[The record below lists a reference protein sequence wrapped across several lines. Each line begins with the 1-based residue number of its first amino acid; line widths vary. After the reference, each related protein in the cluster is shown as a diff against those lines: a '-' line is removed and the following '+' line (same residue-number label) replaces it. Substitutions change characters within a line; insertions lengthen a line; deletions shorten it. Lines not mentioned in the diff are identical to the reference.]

1 MEEEAPPLKRSTRRE
16 TAQAAGSSG
25 SGAAAGSTSTG
36 SMAPPSDEWT
46 AQKLA
51 KKIREAERLVV
62 LQTERVLTQPEQEK
76 VGNLQMWRPKLQLL
90 LSTPS
95 GTPSGTPLATPTH
108 RTPGSAASSAPTE
121 RAENAGKA
129 AAASNAAHEKLDSLP
144 RSPEARLST
153 RATAAEVAREQATA
167 RAKLKSA
174 RDAAAAAASE
184 ADAQLRQLLRAPLDA
199 WDDEVVWQL
208 VMCEYALV
216 HLDDVS
222 SSSKQLQL
230 DFRDACEDAR
240 HPKEVPRL
248 RGSLQIDAIQDAL
261 DRSETLRNQLQ
272 WQLNR
277 YKRLYCSMFSGFGRF
292 RTIVPLPGETL
303 LSLMGRTHRDALTW
317 RPPGKPPAE
326 KLALV
331 SKEGVRYRADWRE
344 DTRSQQFKDTGNI
357 LSLRGTAGVT
367 TAGLRRLKNLPEGER
382 PGTEHYGT
390 IRRHAYEEHYIQR
403 AKALTNTFA
412 IKRCVLQ
419 WDEATINHL
428 AWVVIILSAVRC
440 ADVREREVLSTSKLK
455 KDKEGMSKTGVR
467 NCRPNRLP
475 PSTAS
480 LHAPC
485 SLSHGLWFALRWDR
499 SMSVTRTSGQSTTS
513 RCRSRTSTS
522 ASATPPPPT
531 RASICRRTR
540 AARAGR
546 AARTPISGR
555 GSARRASSSS
565 S

>member
-184 ADAQLRQLLRAPLDA
+184 ADAQLRQLLRAPLDV
-199 WDDEVVWQL
+199 WDEFCDGVHWHNL
-208 VMCEYALV
+208 ALV
-216 HLDDVS
+216 GPERVMYYWEPTG
-222 SSSKQLQL
+222 SKLG
-230 DFRDACEDAR
+230 DRDAISTAFECAAPGGWDIVSIPLRLQADGHSCGDWAHWFRCRVHEYVADETQMGKCTF
-240 HPKEVPRL
+240 PEFL
-248 RGSLQIDAIQDAL
+248 RGDLLNLRGLRGTQLTDAES
-261 DRSETLRNQLQ
+261 RHR
-272 WQLNR
+272 
-277 YKRLYCSMFSGFGRF
+277 RF
-292 RTIVPLPGETL
+292 AR
-303 LSLMGRTHRDALTW
+303 RRRDALRELLRDAARRGALPW
-317 RPPGKPPAE
+317 GEAQLDAFVPGAQQQE
-326 KLALV
+326 RTVVDLNTLDEELDGDRRV
-331 SKEGVRYRADWRE
+331 MIDL
-344 DTRSQQFKDTGNI
+344 RS
-357 LSLRGTAGVT
+357 
-367 TAGLRRLKNLPEGER
+367 P
-382 PGTEHYGT
+382 
-390 IRRHAYEEHYIQR
+390 
-403 AKALTNTFA
+403 
-412 IKRCVLQ
+412 
-419 WDEATINHL
+419 
-428 AWVVIILSAVRC
+428 
-440 ADVREREVLSTSKLK
+440 
-455 KDKEGMSKTGVR
+455 
-467 NCRPNRLP
+467 
-475 PSTAS
+475 
-480 LHAPC
+480 
-485 SLSHGLWFALRWDR
+485 
-499 SMSVTRTSGQSTTS
+499 
-513 RCRSRTSTS
+513 RSRE
-522 ASATPPPPT
+522 
-531 RASICRRTR
+531 I
-540 AARAGR
+540 G
-546 AARTPISGR
+546 
-555 GSARRASSSS
+555 
-565 S
+565 